1 MIKKLSGGFKKLT
14 SSLGKLIVLALICLA
29 LALGIV
35 YPLWKWATTSPKSYT
50 IALLAIFAALFVV
63 LIIRTA
69 VRKGP
74 KMFLF
79 FILKLAAVIGGVGG
93 AVFFILNSNRIAALI
108 VFIAAVIIYAILSL
122 GDKKK

>member
-35 YPLWKWATTSPKSYT
+35 CPLWKWATTSPKSYT

-74 KMFLF
+74 KTFLF